1 MAWVQIR
8 FAIKS
13 EYVDDISD
21 LLMEL
26 GCLSVTF
33 TANDPDEAVFELFPG
48 DVKYWK
54 ASTVVGLFDA
64 TTEMQ
69 HIAGV
74 LAEQEM
80 FEGQFSHTVEYR
92 HRP

>member
-26 GCLSVTF
+26 GSASVTF
-33 TANDPDEAVFELFPG
+33 TANDPNEAVFELFPG

-54 ASTVVGLFDA
+54 TSTVVGLFDA
-64 TTEMQ
+64 NTDMAF
-69 HIAGV
+69 IANILSHKTCSKAN
-74 LAEQEM
+74 LAIK
-80 FEGQFSHTVEYR
+80 
-92 HRP
+92 

>member
-13 EYVDDISD
+13 EHVDDISD

-26 GCLSVTF
+26 GCASVTF

-54 ASTVVGLFDA
+54 NVNCGWF
-64 TTEMQ
+64 
-69 HIAGV
+69 I
-74 LAEQEM
+74 
-80 FEGQFSHTVEYR
+80 
-92 HRP
+92 